1 MSPSGE
7 EIKELGDTTKK
18 HLVSVLKNVIVSHTQ
33 IATNFFFFF
42 WGRGGKGRE
51 RGKIISEHVSFVSE
65 SVLHESAPFVLW
77 KRKILVKFL
86 LPQNIKTIRTYLDIL
101 SSEGGN

>member
-42 WGRGGKGRE
+42 GGGGGRGE
-51 RGKIISEHVSFVSE
+51 NV
-65 SVLHESAPFVLW
+65 
-77 KRKILVKFL
+77 VKLYLNMFL
-86 LPQNIKTIRTYLDIL
+86 L
-101 SSEGGN
+101 

>member
-33 IATNFFFFF
+33 IATNFFFFGG
-42 WGRGGKGRE
+42 GRSGGGRE
-51 RGKIISEHVSFVSE
+51 CDNYI
-65 SVLHESAPFVLW
+65 
-77 KRKILVKFL
+77 
-86 LPQNIKTIRTYLDIL
+86 
-101 SSEGGN
+101 